1 MATKRD
7 YYEVLGVPRN
17 ASNEEIKKAFRKLA
31 FQFHP
36 DHNRNDGAEELFKE
50 INEAYEVL
58 SDEQKRS
65 SYDRY
70 GRVVDSD
77 WGGFDGFSFG
87 GLGDIFDAF
96 FGGTATAGRGRSP
109 QKGSDLQTK
118 ISLTFEDAC
127 FGVEKEI
134 EVWRI
139 ENCSLCHG
147 FGSKPGTNP
156 EKCPSCNGNGQVR
169 RTHQSLFGQ
178 FTQVTTCPNCNGEGT
193 IITDH
198 CPQCKGNGREK
209 VKRKLNV
216 SVPPGVDE
224 SYRMRLRGEGQ
235 AGVYG
240 GSPGDVYINF
250 SIGSHK
256 YFVREDDDIYFDL
269 PINFAEAA
277 LGCTVEVPTLEG
289 NTELKIPSGTQHGK
303 VFNLKGK
310 GVQNI
315 NGKGKGNQYVQINVV
330 TPQSLNSTQRR
341 LMEELAKTL
350 PKMDIPDGRQKD
362 DK

>member
-1 MATKRD
+1 MASKRD
-7 YYEVLGVPRN
+7 YYEILGVSRN
-17 ASNEEIKKAFRKLA
+17 ASNEEIKRAFRKLA
-31 FQFHP
+31 FQYHP
-36 DHNRNDGAEELFKE
+36 DHNRNDGAEDLFKE

-58 SDEQKRS
+58 SDDQKRS

-70 GRVVDSD
+70 GRVIDSD
-77 WGGFDGFSFG
+77 WGSFDGFSFG

-96 FGGTATAGRGRSP
+96 FGGAATASRSRSP

-118 ISLTFEDAC
+118 VSLTFEEAC

-134 EVWRI
+134 EIWRI
-139 ENCSLCHG
+139 EKCFLCNG
-147 FGSKPGTNP
+147 IGAKPGTNP
-156 EKCPSCNGNGQVR
+156 QRCSSCNGNGQVR

-178 FTQVTTCPNCNGEGT
+178 FTQVTTCPSCNGEGT
-193 IITDH
+193 SIAEP

-209 VKRKLNV
+209 VKRKIDI
-216 SVPPGVDE
+216 SIPAGVEE

-256 YFVREDDDIYFDL
+256 LFVREGNDIHFEL
-269 PINFAEAA
+269 PINFAQAA
-277 LGCTVEVPTLEG
+277 LGSDIEIPTLDG
-289 NTELKIPSGTQHGK
+289 STMLKVPSGTQHGK
-303 VFNLKGK
+303 IFSLKGK
-310 GVQNI
+310 GVQSLD
-315 NGKGKGNQYVQINVV
+315 GKGKGNQYVKVCVV
-330 TPQSLNSTQRR
+330 TPESLDGNQRR

-350 PKMDIPDGRQKD
+350 PAKDLDGWHKS
-362 DK
+362 KK